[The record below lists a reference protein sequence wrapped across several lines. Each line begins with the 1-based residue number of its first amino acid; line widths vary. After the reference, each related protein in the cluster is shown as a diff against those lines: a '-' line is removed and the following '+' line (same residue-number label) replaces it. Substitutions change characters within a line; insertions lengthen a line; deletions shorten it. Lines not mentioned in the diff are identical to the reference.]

1 VIVCKLCGNANPD
14 GSTFCGDCGRFLEWA
29 GEKVLV
35 PQTITVIEE
44 APPEATEPRPKGWWR
59 RLLKWMRNRFPSYT
73 VKSPEH
79 YTIKPRDQ
87 TVDAEMVPAAAAV
100 PVGVA
105 AGTPPP
111 VSAAAS
117 SPPPPPPAAGP
128 PAAAAPPSVPAP
140 PRAAAAPRPPAA
152 AWPPVAAAV
161 PPPPRAAAPPPP
173 PGPAAPPPP
182 PRAAPPPP
190 PPRAAA
196 PPPPPAAAA
205 PPPPPAVSA
214 PPPRPAAPPPG
225 PPRPQDPGPAAA
237 DGQSDEDAAREA
249 ATRAELAAALVNPV
263 EGTAVMPDY
272 DTPELPPQ
280 PVLKKVRPIVKTKP
294 TRRLE
299 PGDLVCAACGEGNA
313 PTRKF
318 CSRCGESL
326 AEAGVVTAVWWRRF
340 FRWVAAKLRGPPL
353 PAGTR
358 PGQKGTREHRRGRV
372 RAVLRKFRVVLCAI
386 LLVVGLIYAFYAPFR
401 SAVYDDTA
409 SLFHKVEPGYQPVQP
424 VRVTANVQTPLYPA
438 TAAADQYT
446 NTYWLAKWSESRIPT
461 ITFKFGSSVLLR
473 KLILLSGAAGYFVQ
487 HGRPSILKLTF
498 SNGGTQI
505 LTPED
510 TSAQQTL
517 TLSNTEFV
525 NSVTVQVADI
535 YPGVGNTQDVAITEM
550 QWFQLK

>member
-14 GSTFCGDCGRFLEWA
+14 GSEFCGDCGRFLEWA
-29 GEKVLV
+29 GEKVVV

-44 APPEATEPRPKGWWR
+44 APPEEAEPRPKGWWR

-79 YTIKPRDQ
+79 YTIKPRDKA
-87 TVDAEMVPAAAAV
+87 AEAETAPAATAV

-105 AGTPPP
+105 ASTPSP

-117 SPPPPPPAAGP
+117 SPPPPAGP
-128 PAAAAPPSVPAP
+128 PPAAAPPSVPAP
-140 PRAAAAPRPPAA
+140 PRAAAAPPPPAARPPA
-152 AWPPVAAAV
+152 AAAV
-161 PPPPRAAAPPPP
+161 PPPPPRAAVPPPP
-173 PGPAAPPPP
+173 PGAAT
-182 PRAAPPPP
+182 PPP

-196 PPPPPAAAA
+196 PPPPL
-205 PPPPPAVSA
+205 
-214 PPPRPAAPPPG
+214 RPAAPPPRLAAA
-225 PPRPQDPGPAAA
+225 PPPSPSAPQDPAPAAA
-237 DGQSDEDAAREA
+237 DGQPDQDAAREA

-340 FRWVAAKLRGPPL
+340 FRWVAAKLRGPAL

-401 SAVYDDTA
+401 SAVYDDAA

-424 VRVTANVQTPLYPA
+424 VRVTANAQTPLYPA
-438 TAAADQYT
+438 TAAADEYT
-446 NTYWLAKWSESRIPT
+446 NTYWLANWSERRIPT
-461 ITFKFGSSVLLR
+461 ITFKFGRSVLLR

-510 TSAQQTL
+510 TSSQQTL

>member
-1 VIVCKLCGNANPD
+1 MIVCKACGNANPD
-14 GSTFCGDCGRFLEWA
+14 GSEFCGDCGRFLEWA
-29 GEKVLV
+29 GEKIVV
-35 PQTITVIEE
+35 PETITIIEE
-44 APPEATEPRPKGWWR
+44 TPPEEAEPRPKGWWG
-59 RLLKWMRNRFPSYT
+59 RLLKWVRNRFPSYT

-79 YTIKPRDQ
+79 YTIKPRD
-87 TVDAEMVPAAAAV
+87 TVAAEMVPAAATV

-105 AGTPPP
+105 ASTPPP
-111 VSAAAS
+111 LAT
-117 SPPPPPPAAGP
+117 PPPPPAPGP
-128 PAAAAPPSVPAP
+128 PAAAAA
-140 PRAAAAPRPPAA
+140 
-152 AWPPVAAAV
+152 
-161 PPPPRAAAPPPP
+161 PPPPPPAAAPPPP
-173 PGPAAPPPP
+173 PGSAAPPPP
-182 PRAAPPPP
+182 PRAAAPPP

-196 PPPPPAAAA
+196 PPPPPAA
-205 PPPPPAVSA
+205 PPPAA
-214 PPPRPAAPPPG
+214 LRPRDPA
-225 PPRPQDPGPAAA
+225 PAAA

-401 SAVYDDTA
+401 SAVYDDA
-409 SLFHKVEPGYQPVQP
+409 SSLFHKVEPGYQPVQP

-438 TAAADQYT
+438 TAAADEYT
-446 NTYWLAKWSESRIPT
+446 NTYWLAKWSEGRIPT
-461 ITFKFGSSVLLR
+461 ITFKFGRSVLLR

-517 TLSNTEFV
+517 TLSNTAFV